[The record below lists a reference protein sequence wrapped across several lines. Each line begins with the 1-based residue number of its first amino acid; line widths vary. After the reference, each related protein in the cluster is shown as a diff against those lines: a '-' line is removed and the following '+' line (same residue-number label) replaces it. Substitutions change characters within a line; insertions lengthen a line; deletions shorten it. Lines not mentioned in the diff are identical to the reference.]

1 MQLFFLGTRGEIAV
15 TSRWHRRHTSTA
27 IAYRRRRVVIDLG
40 EDWKGHVSDVA
51 ADAVVLT
58 HAHPD
63 HVGALREGCRR
74 PVYASAATWSAI
86 ERWPLEARRTVDPWR
101 PVEIAG
107 LVFEAVPV
115 EHSIRAPAVG
125 YRVTAG
131 GATAFYVPDIAALPQ
146 PRRALA
152 GVAIYVGDGA
162 TLTRPLLKRRQDV
175 VIGHASI
182 AAQLDWC
189 SNHRVPRAIFT
200 HCGSQIVGA
209 AHAAMRERIAALGR
223 AHGVAAMLA
232 YDGLC
237 VRVRRRDPGRGS

>member
-1 MQLFFLGTRGEIAV
+1 MLLSFLGTRGEIAA

-40 EDWKGHVSDVA
+40 DDWKGHGSDVA

-63 HVGALREGCRR
+63 HVGALREGSCR
-74 PVYASAATWSAI
+74 PVFATAATWRAI
-86 ERWPLEARRTVDPWR
+86 GRWPIEDRRTVEPWT

-131 GATAFYVPDIAALPQ
+131 GATTFYVPDIAALPK

-152 GVAIYVGDGA
+152 GVSIYVGDGA

-175 VIGHASI
+175 VIGHAPI

-189 SNHRVPRAIFT
+189 SRHGVPRAIFT

-209 AHAAMRERIAALGR
+209 DPAAMRERIAALGR
-223 AHGVAAMLA
+223 AHGVAAILA
-232 YDGLC
+232 YDGLR
-237 VRVRRRDPGRGS
+237 VRVSDRS